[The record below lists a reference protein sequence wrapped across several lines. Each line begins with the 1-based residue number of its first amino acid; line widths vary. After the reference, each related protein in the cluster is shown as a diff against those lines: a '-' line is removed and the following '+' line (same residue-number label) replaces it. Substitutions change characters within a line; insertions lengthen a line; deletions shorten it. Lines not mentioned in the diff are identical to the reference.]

1 MSIQEIMNMVTS
13 LNYDDMLLLN
23 KQLTAYSFF
32 LPQPPALVTMPEQD
46 QEPLEQSLSTK
57 IRLLADA
64 VLDALGAGHTESVYH
79 NAMKIGIQDYGLP
92 FESERDLPITF
103 RGRYVGTVRAD
114 VIIDHLLVI
123 EFKVSTGT
131 DTNVSDAEEQCRLY
145 MKETGIGAG
154 LVIVFPKRIGGKVIV
169 REVS

>member
-1 MSIQEIMNMVTS
+1 MVTT
-13 LNYDDMLLLN
+13 LNYDDMLLLH
-23 KQLTAYSFF
+23 KHIAASLLASPVAEPVTTA
-32 LPQPPALVTMPEQD
+32 EHD
-46 QEPLEQSLSTK
+46 QEPMEQSLSTK
-57 IRLLADA
+57 MRLLADS
-64 VLDALGAGHTESVYH
+64 VVDALGAGHTESVYH

-114 VIIDHLLVI
+114 VIINHLLVI
-123 EFKVSTGT
+123 EFKVSTGS

-154 LVIVFPKRIGGKVIV
+154 LVVVFPKRVGGKVIV

>member
-1 MSIQEIMNMVTS
+1 MSVQDIMNMVTA
-13 LNYDDMLLLN
+13 LNYDDMLLLH
-23 KQLTAYSFF
+23 KHIAVSLLTT
-32 LPQPPALVTMPEQD
+32 PPKPLAEHD
-46 QEPLEQSLSTK
+46 QEPMEQSLSTK
-57 IRLLADA
+57 IRVLADA

-114 VIIDHLLVI
+114 VIINHLLVI
-123 EFKVSTGT
+123 EFKVSTGS

-154 LVIVFPKRIGGKVIV
+154 LVIVFPKRVGGKVIV